1 MTHLRNTMLHF
12 YQQIGR
18 LFYAVANIDNRIKE
32 EEIAE
37 VKKIILSDWLPI
49 ENSADEFGS
58 DAAYQIDS
66 VFDWLRENPI
76 DSHLVIEA
84 FKKYK
89 NENQKLFTPQ
99 ICNLILKSAD
109 KIANSFSGKNKS
121 ELIFITQLHT
131 ILLKK

>member
-1 MTHLRNTMLHF
+1 MTTDVTFLIVTFKSRESIHRCINL
-12 YQQIGR
+12 
-18 LFYAVANIDNRIKE
+18 
-32 EEIAE
+32 IA
-37 VKKIILSDWLPI
+37 KKYPILVI